1 MVPPSYVDLSSCK
14 LREKNATRDA
24 VKALNRIGNNVSELA
39 QNMFDAMSNT
49 MPCEWNNDNIIVLET
64 IIIKAPYGEGDCAA
78 ISNDG
83 RADRALGQVKRVVR
97 TMMITPA
104 PGACVYYRPRRTH
117 VYLGTGLSDTPAH

>member
-1 MVPPSYVDLSSCK
+1 MVPPSYVDPSSCK

-39 QNMFDAMSNT
+39 QNMFNAMSNT

-78 ISNDG
+78 ISMTSRHTRSGKLPD
-83 RADRALGQVKRVVR
+83 
-97 TMMITPA
+97 
-104 PGACVYYRPRRTH
+104 
-117 VYLGTGLSDTPAH
+117 